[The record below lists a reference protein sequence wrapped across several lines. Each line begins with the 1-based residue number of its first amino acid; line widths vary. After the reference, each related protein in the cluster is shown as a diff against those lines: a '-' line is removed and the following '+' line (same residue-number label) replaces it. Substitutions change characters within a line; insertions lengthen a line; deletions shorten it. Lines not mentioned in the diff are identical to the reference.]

1 MLGFIIYNLCPIIYP
16 SIFFCN
22 TNLHGWICNQMHS
35 NDYKSIRMVTEWL
48 KSILEDC
55 HVISRLINRNGV
67 TAFQI

>member
-1 MLGFIIYNLCPIIYP
+1 
-16 SIFFCN
+16 
-22 TNLHGWICNQMHS
+22 MHS